1 MPDQALQERYAAA
14 VEHLVELAESDPMLI
29 GLYVYGSAQRGDVW
43 SHSDIDAVF
52 VTSDE
57 SRPWQAHVLVEDG
70 ICIDAEICSRSH
82 FRQIH
87 ERSLRGST
95 IHAIFSSGRLVY
107 ATEPTLEEYLDQA
120 TEVGERDVELL
131 RLRLAVEL
139 GGSLHLA
146 EKALGFRRDAIT
158 GFFRI
163 VACLR
168 NRASLELL
176 AHGEPLRRD
185 AVARACEL
193 NQDYERLRR
202 AAIAAHEDANDL
214 LDVHRTL
221 KDELRA
227 NAHILYKPILDY
239 LREERRVRTAFEIHR
254 AVGERANL
262 PSIGLAFACNELADL
277 GLVEQTTHPV
287 RLTRKGR
294 VEFEEAAYFYGGDA

>member
-1 MPDQALQERYAAA
+1 MSPTELQARYAAA
-14 VEHLVELAESDPMLI
+14 VARLAEQAQSDATLI

-43 SHSDIDAVF
+43 SRSDIDAVF

-57 SRPWQAHVLVEDG
+57 SRPWQVHVLVEDG
-70 ICIDAEICSRSH
+70 IYIDAEICSRSH
-82 FRQIH
+82 FRKIH

-107 ATEPTLEEYLDQA
+107 AAEPTLEEYLDEA
-120 TEVGERDVELL
+120 TQVGQRDIELL

-146 EKALGFRRDAIT
+146 EKALTLRRDAVT
-158 GFFRI
+158 GFLRI
-163 VACLR
+163 VASLR

-193 NQDYERLRR
+193 DPAFESLRR
-202 AAIAAHEDANDL
+202 AAIVAHESVEDL
-214 LDVHRTL
+214 IEVHRTL
-221 KDELRA
+221 NDELRT
-227 NAHILYKPILDY
+227 NAETLFKPILDY
-239 LREERRVRTAFEIHR
+239 LKEEKRVRTMFEIHR
-254 AVGERANL
+254 AVGERADL
-262 PSIGLAFACNELADL
+262 SSIGLALACNELANL
-277 GLVEQTTHPV
+277 GLIERTTSPI

-294 VEFEEAAYFYGGDA
+294 AEFEEAAYYCGGDG